1 MRNVLFALAAT
12 CVSTSAFAVSPNDS
26 WSTEASEVEFKT
38 ENAQLFKGQGYT
50 MWLPDAESA
59 VRVKLTVDTDA
70 MLDLTL
76 LGDAALTGQ
85 QTELEHAWT
94 GLTDGGNANV
104 DVRTD
109 ILFDAYVDFG
119 SFVWSNRVW
128 GQSFNWSGASTF
140 DSLLIAGGSMLGNV
154 AITPTD
160 FVDVGF
166 EVPLDTDL
174 VFSFDGRIAP
184 DFSAALTGTNI
195 VTNDAAVTFQ
205 GEQAAVETPDTNRG
219 TMPVD
224 AQWRGTAT
232 STFGLDITLEVGAC
246 YDSWGCI
253 STGDFL
259 TYPWQLQQGEVALLA
274 TSHFDHALPAVDV
287 RTTTIDLGDIEVGD
301 SDSVDITI
309 RDLGD
314 VKLVGQV
321 EVDGEGFDVVTSTF
335 TATQDDDAVITV
347 VFTPEDEGS
356 SVGTITLHTNDPV
369 RPEVVVPVRGEGFV
383 IETPVVDEPGD
394 DTSDPVGLE
403 PGDEVA
409 GGCGCSSQPGNASGA
424 VGLIGLAILLARRA
438 RR

>member
-1 MRNVLFALAAT
+1 MRTLLFALAAT
-12 CVSTSAFAVSPNDS
+12 CVSTSAFAVSPTDS
-26 WSTEASEVEFKT
+26 WTTEASEVEFKA
-38 ENAQLFKGQGYT
+38 EDAQLFKGQGYT
-50 MWLPDAESA
+50 MWLPDEESA

-85 QTELEHAWT
+85 RTELEHAWT
-94 GLTDGGNANV
+94 GLTDGGHADL

-128 GQSFNWSGASTF
+128 GQSFEWSGASDF
-140 DSLLIAGGSMLGNV
+140 DSLLIAGGSMLANV
-154 AITPTD
+154 AITPEN

-184 DFSAALTGTNI
+184 DCSTNLSGTNI
-195 VTNDAAVTFQ
+195 VTNDASVGFQ
-205 GEQAAVETPDTNRG
+205 GELAVLETPDTNRG

-232 STFGLDITLEVGAC
+232 SSFALDVTLEVGAC

-259 TYPWQLQQGEVALLA
+259 TYPWQLQQGTVNLLA
-274 TSHFDHALPAVDV
+274 NSHFDHALPAVDV
-287 RTTTIDLGDIEVGD
+287 RATTVDLGEVEVGD
-301 SDSVDITI
+301 SDSMDITV

-314 VKLVGQV
+314 VKLIGTV
-321 EVDGEGFDVVTSTF
+321 EVQGEGFEVVTSTF
-335 TATQDDDAVITV
+335 DATKDDAAVITI
-347 VFTPEDEGS
+347 VFAPEDEGS
-356 SVGTITLHTNDPV
+356 SVGTLTFRTNDPV

-383 IETPVVDEPGD
+383 IELPVVDDSGD
-394 DTSDPVGLE
+394 DNGEVGLE
-403 PGDEVA
+403 PGDEA
-409 GGCGCSSQPGNASGA
+409 GRCGCANQPTTASGL
-424 VGLIGLAILLARRA
+424 VGLLGLVALLARRA